1 MCEGWTE
8 HIFQYTPGVSDD
20 RVEHEPL
27 IPIKLHLEF
36 DDFRGDLMLKSKSDG
51 RVYEVGR
58 MLPPG
63 THRYFYTY

>member
-1 MCEGWTE
+1 M
-8 HIFQYTPGVSDD
+8 
-20 RVEHEPL
+20 EHEPL